1 MKMVGASNFFIRC
14 PFVVE
19 GLVLGLVGGAIAF
32 LLQWG
37 IYDLVAGKIM
47 TSSLASLLIMLP
59 FSTLM
64 YPLMIVFLAIGLVV
78 GTFGSNIAIRNYLK
92 V

>member
-1 MKMVGASNFFIRC
+1 
-14 PFVVE
+14 
-19 GLVLGLVGGAIAF
+19 
-32 LLQWG
+32 
-37 IYDLVAGKIM
+37 
-47 TSSLASLLIMLP
+47 MLP

-64 YPLMIVFLAIGLVV
+64 YPLLVVFLAIGLVV